1 MKKFRRK
8 AGAISTHL
16 TEYEVE
22 LLASLVNQLME
33 MVSEGEPG
41 EYTAPQTSSDPFEEW
56 SRELANEPS
65 STEADEDPVLRR
77 LFPDAYPDD
86 AAASADFRRFTE
98 RDLKVKK
105 ITEASLVLDRL
116 RETDLGRHD
125 LRIPVSE
132 VDVWLRTL
140 TSLRLA
146 VATRLGITDAES
158 ADELA
163 ALPDDDPRAFMT
175 SVYDWLG
182 FAQETLVA
190 AV

>member
-8 AGAISTHL
+8 AGTLASHL
-16 TEYEVE
+16 SEYEVD
-22 LLASLVNQLME
+22 LLTSLVRQLVE
-33 MVSEGEPG
+33 MVSEGEPEEFTEPVG
-41 EYTAPQTSSDPFEEW
+41 VDDPFEEW
-56 SRELANEPS
+56 SRDLASDPDQPE
-65 STEADEDPVLRR
+65 TAEDPVLRR
-77 LFPDAYPDD
+77 LFPDAYPHD

-105 ITEASLVLDRL
+105 ISEASLVQDRL
-116 RETDLGRHD
+116 DATDHGVHE

-132 VDVWLRTL
+132 VDIWLRTL

-146 VATRLGITDAES
+146 VGTRLGITDAES

-163 ALPDDDPRAFMT
+163 MLADDDPRAFMA

-182 FAQETLVA
+182 FAQETLISA
-190 AV
+190 I